1 MKPSPSYDELA
12 SIRVQLEQKI
22 SGLETQLK
30 REIELRQLEEK
41 YKRLVEHLNDEYIFY
56 VHDRA
61 GMITYISPSVT
72 KILGYTQEESMRD
85 FREFLTDHEMNQ
97 LARDL
102 SMGSLKGVVQP
113 PFMSELYHI
122 DGSTRI
128 FYNTELPIRDEQGR
142 VTGVEGIAHDV
153 TTKYAAEEE
162 MRKQDEILKLMVDTI
177 EEVFWIHD
185 LKADQLL
192 FISSK
197 YEKVY
202 GQPVKNLYKNPGS
215 FLKLVHPEDREFVK
229 KAYKKI
235 EKGTGLDMEY
245 RIIDPAGHEK
255 QIWTRSFVILDDR
268 KKPSLSIGTALDIT
282 ERKKSQQEKD
292 LLAAIVENV
301 EDHAVI
307 KDTSLRVI
315 ATNRANTAAAG
326 KKRAEQLIGKTDL
339 EIYGDFDHVRQYM
352 EDDRRAMKLKPG
364 ETLVNDQVFVYPD
377 GRKIHSLVK
386 KFPVYDIHNKLIAVA
401 SISRD
406 VTDYKKTLEEL
417 YRSEKKYRL
426 LIENQGEGIGMV
438 NPEEQFIFVNPKAE
452 EIFGVARGKLVG
464 RSLFDFLSP
473 QNRKFIREQS
483 GLRKTGSENTYELEI
498 IRPDKEKKTLLVTAK
513 PQYEDEAFSGT
524 FAVFADIT
532 RYKRQESRS
541 ATDKFI
547 SIIAHDLKNP
557 LGSIVGF
564 SDLLMRDY
572 DNYDADEVRTF
583 VKLIQDASLQAQDLL
598 NNLLD
603 WSRTQAGR
611 MKFEPTGIDVRELVD
626 AVFRLNQLNAY
637 EKNLNLQNTVPDG
650 TMVYGDPNMIQTIIR
665 NLVSNAIK
673 FTKPKG
679 RVTVSTGSSRNDI
692 QVLVTDNG
700 IGIPEELIARLFRI
714 DEQVTRTGTANE
726 EGTGLGLILSM
737 EFARKNNGTIT
748 VRSKPGKGSTFTLQ
762 LPRYEPIH

>member
-1 MKPSPSYDELA
+1 LNPSPSYDELV

-22 SGLETQLK
+22 NRLEAQLK
-30 REIELRQLEEK
+30 KEIELRQLEGK
-41 YKRLVEHLNDEYIFY
+41 YRRLVERLSDEYIFY
-56 VHDRA
+56 LRDSA
-61 GMITYISPSVT
+61 GMITYVSPSVT
-72 KILGYTQEESMRD
+72 KILGYSQEESMRD

-97 LARDL
+97 GALDR

-142 VTGVEGIAHDV
+142 VTGVEGIAQNV
-153 TTKYAAEEE
+153 TRKYAAEEE
-162 MRKQDEILKLMVDTI
+162 MRKQDEILKLLVDTI

-185 LKADQLL
+185 LKADKLL

-197 YEKVY
+197 YEKVF
-202 GQPVKNLYKNPGS
+202 GQPISNLYKNPGS
-215 FLKLVHPEDREFVK
+215 FLKMVHPEDREFVK

-255 QIWTRSFVILDDR
+255 QIWTRSFVIRDDR

-326 KKRAEQLIGKTDL
+326 KKRADQLIGKTDL

-364 ETLVNDQVFVYPD
+364 ETLVSDQVFVYPD
-377 GRKIHSLVK
+377 GRKIHTLVK
-386 KFPVYDIHNKLIAVA
+386 KFPIYDKHSKLIAVA

-438 NPEEQFIFVNPKAE
+438 NPDEQFIFVNPKAE

-464 RSLFDFLSP
+464 KSLFDFLSP
-473 QNRKFIREQS
+473 QNRKFIREQT

-498 IRPDKEKKTLLVTAK
+498 IRPDKEKKTILVTAT
-513 PQYEDEAFSGT
+513 PQYEDGEFAGT
-524 FAVFADIT
+524 FAVFRDMT
-532 RYKRQESRS
+532 GYKRQETRA

-564 SDLLMRDY
+564 SDLLLKDY
-572 DNYDADEVRTF
+572 DNYDQEEVRTF
-583 VKLIQDASLQAQDLL
+583 VKLIQEASLQAQDLL

-603 WSRTQAGR
+603 WSMTQTGR
-611 MKFEPTGIDVRELVD
+611 IKFEPTGIDIRELVEE
-626 AVFRLNQLNAY
+626 VFRLNQLHAH
-637 EKNLNLQNTVPDG
+637 EKNLNLQNAVQDETL
-650 TMVYGDPNMIQTIIR
+650 VYGDRNMIQTIIR

-679 RVTVSTGSSRNDI
+679 KVTISTRSSRNDV

-700 IGIPEELIARLFRI
+700 IGIPEELTPKLFRI

-748 VRSKPGKGSTFTLQ
+748 VRSKPGKGSTFTLR
-762 LPRYEPIH
+762 LPRHDPVP